1 MTLIY
6 VGPTRVPSGSLSAT
20 IVLGKS
26 GTEYIEASVL
36 EGDIPEDELY
46 CYYPFSGNALD
57 ASGNN
62 HHATVYGP
70 QLTTDRFDNPLSAY
84 SFDGTDDYIIS
95 GIMED
100 FPGNNSS
107 KSVTGWFRS
116 SVVNPYIMMLFG
128 FGNSQHEYNF
138 QGGFGPNNMSSGGTV
153 FKLNGWDDN
162 ADWRIGTLA
171 QEYLDGAWHFCAF
184 SYDGDTAKFYL
195 DGKLQNKTNSHN
207 YYTDPNQSRIII
219 GREIDL
225 SGWEFKG
232 DIDDIRVYSRE
243 ISEAEVQVLY
253 NELP

>member
-20 IVLGKS
+20 ITLGNT
-26 GTEYIEASVL
+26 GTEYIEASVK
-36 EGDIPEDELY
+36 EENIPENDLY
-46 CYYPFSGNALD
+46 CFYPFSGNALD
-57 ASGNN
+57 VSGNN

-70 QLTTDRFDNPLSAY
+70 QLTTDRFGKPQSAY
-84 SFDGTDDYIIS
+84 SFDGVDDYIIS
-95 GIMED
+95 GVMED

-138 QGGFGPNNMSSGGTV
+138 QGGIGPDYMSGGTV
-153 FKLNGWDDN
+153 FRLNGWDDN

-171 QEYLDGAWHFCAF
+171 LEYLDGAWHFCAF
-184 SYDGDTAKFYL
+184 TYDGDTAKFYL
-195 DGKLQNKTNSHN
+195 DGKLQNKTINYNYNTNS
-207 YYTDPNQSRIII
+207 NQSRIII

-225 SGWEFKG
+225 SGWEFRG
-232 DIDDIRVYSRE
+232 DIDDVRVYSKE
-243 ISEAEVQVLY
+243 ISETEVQALY
-253 NELP
+253 NDKP